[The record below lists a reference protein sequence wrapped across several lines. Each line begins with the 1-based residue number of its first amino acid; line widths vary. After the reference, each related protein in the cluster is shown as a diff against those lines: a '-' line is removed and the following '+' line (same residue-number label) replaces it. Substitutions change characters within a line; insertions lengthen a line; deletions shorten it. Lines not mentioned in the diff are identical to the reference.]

1 MLAGDE
7 TSIWVKGESVNL
19 GNISIKSTCLSQ
31 DPVQG
36 WLHHLDAFQG
46 GQGSLDGVRRTRQ

>member
-46 GQGSLDGVRRTRQ
+46 GQGSLDGV